1 MKVKNYIITAVVTL
15 SLAVGIS
22 AYAHGP
28 GGSSGNGSATDSGGY
43 GMMGGSGMM
52 GMMGGNN
59 MMEQSGSTMMPQN
72 KYMPDMN
79 QRNRHTDNMPKYD
92 QKKKPQDMHSD
103 GLNETDLNHH
113 NQNNSLENNPS

>member
-1 MKVKNYIITAVVTL
+1 MKIKKYIITTVVSI
-15 SLAVGIS
+15 SLAIGVG

-28 GGSSGNGSATDSGGY
+28 GGSSGSGSAMGSGGY

-59 MMEQSGSTMMPQN
+59 MMGQSGSTMMPQN

-79 QRNRHTDNMPKYD
+79 QRNRHTDNMPKSD
-92 QKKKPQDMHSD
+92 QKTNPDDEHSD
-103 GLNETDLNHH
+103 WLNESDLNHH
-113 NQNNSLENNPS
+113 NQNKNLDKSPS